1 MSVRE
6 STIIGE
12 AQSKDLET
20 KILDIT
26 RDADLN
32 LNGFNYNS
40 LKKKKVIANDIG
52 AYEYTSQK
60 DLSQMRFWERRQ
72 ARKKNKEPD
81 SKIATYSDDTTIN
94 RALYWFASESGDYGR
109 GNPVKGANLKQYI
122 GKILNS
128 ENLQD
133 WGEWLQKRFN
143 EEFQDLQIVELRL
156 MVDRSTKTL
165 YIFFAVYN
173 KTRNTTTTGAGALR
187 P

>member
-1 MSVRE
+1 MGVRE

-12 AQSKDLET
+12 AQSKNLET

-32 LNGFNYNS
+32 LNGFSYNS
-40 LKKKKVIANDIG
+40 LRKKKIVSNDVGTYDDAKKIAH
-52 AYEYTSQK
+52 
-60 DLSQMRFWERRQ
+60 L
-72 ARKKNKEPD
+72 D
-81 SKIATYSDDTTIN
+81 SKIASYSDDTTIN
-94 RALYWFASESGDYGR
+94 RALYWFASESGDYGK
-109 GNPVKGANLKQYI
+109 NNSTKGANLKQYI

-128 ENLQD
+128 SNLQE
-133 WGEWLQKRFN
+133 WGEWLKDRFN

-173 KTRNTTTTGAGALR
+173 RTHNATTTGAGAVQA
-187 P
+187 

>member
-12 AQSKDLET
+12 AQSKNLET

-40 LKKKKVIANDIG
+40 LRKKKIVSNDVGTYDYVDVQSAQDFITK
-52 AYEYTSQK
+52 YETT
-60 DLSQMRFWERRQ
+60 
-72 ARKKNKEPD
+72 KKNTRLD
-81 SKIATYSDDTTIN
+81 SKIASYSDDTTIN
-94 RALYWFASESGDYGR
+94 RALYWFASESGDYGK
-109 GNPVKGANLKQYI
+109 NNSTKGANLKQYI

-128 ENLQD
+128 SNLQE
-133 WGEWLQKRFN
+133 WGEWLKDRFN

-173 KTRNTTTTGAGALR
+173 RTHNTTTTGAGAVQA
-187 P
+187 